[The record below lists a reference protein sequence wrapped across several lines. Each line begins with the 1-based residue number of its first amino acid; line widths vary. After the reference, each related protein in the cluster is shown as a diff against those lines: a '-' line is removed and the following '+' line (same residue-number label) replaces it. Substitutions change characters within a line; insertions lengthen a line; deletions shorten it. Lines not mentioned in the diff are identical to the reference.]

1 MQITLY
7 KITDANGNI
16 DEGPGRTRWYNDPLL
31 AVMLNPICDNYN
43 LDTAKIWSC
52 EWTISGE
59 AGRRNNKTL
68 KEIELPRVTLNQ
80 RIAFGVIC
88 ALQVYQEPEFSKWA
102 ENWLSGKERDA
113 KTPWIEK
120 AVAPGSIRTAQEAK
134 DKAKIAALW
143 AASAAVGK
151 IKKSAGEKYV
161 EEAAAEAVK
170 AAAEAAVENGK
181 LIDLI
186 TLVHEALKIPQI

>member
-88 ALQVYQEPEFSKWA
+88 ALQVYQEPEFSKW
-102 ENWLSGKERDA
+102 
-113 KTPWIEK
+113 
-120 AVAPGSIRTAQEAK
+120 
-134 DKAKIAALW
+134 
-143 AASAAVGK
+143 
-151 IKKSAGEKYV
+151 KYV